1 MLSVQVQ
8 LQAYLWVVGSLHEIC
23 IDIFNLDLPARCR
36 ICDRLSSTYYPSWLA
51 WFVIPSSILG
61 PLSGVH
67 LRLDLGVSFLLID
80 I

>member
-1 MLSVQVQ
+1 MLSVQVE

-36 ICDRLSSTYYPSWLA
+36 ICDRFSGTYYTSRLA
-51 WFVIPSSILG
+51 WFVIPNSILG

-67 LRLDLGVSFLLID
+67 LRLYLGISFLFID